1 MKRRTGGL
9 LLVITM
15 AVAGFFTGT
24 VLEKRIGA
32 VEAQGQGGTGGS
44 QFSNIT
50 RHDSIAAVFDEKNTQ
65 DVWGPYEV
73 VPDWP
78 KPITSLPG
86 HEKWTWGA
94 VESVFAESANR
105 VFILERGEIPAM
117 KRPEEVPY
125 PKVGPS
131 ISFPVAQLPFRNAS
145 VGPVTAAGN
154 PVWDGKLGLDARW
167 EHCIVVVD
175 ANGNMIEDWTK
186 WDSILKRPHY
196 VTINPYDPDKH
207 VWVVDDQGHA
217 IYEFTHDGKQLV
229 KTLGTPN
236 QSGNDEKHFNRP
248 TFINWLPDGTMFVTD
263 GYGNTRV
270 VKFDKDGNFLM
281 TFGQPSNPP
290 DDMRPSVF
298 KDVHGVVF
306 DPTTHR
312 VFVTDRADHRIEI
325 FDENGKFLDQ
335 WSTGKPSTP
344 QFLYMAADR
353 SVWIADGTTAKIIKF
368 DLDGH
373 YLYSWGSQGD
383 WPGALWNVHGM
394 SVDPEGNLYLA
405 EVNNGR
411 AEKFRP
417 RPGANPALLI
427 GQRMRATQ

>member
-1 MKRRTGGL
+1 MSRRATGL
-9 LLVITM
+9 LLATTM
-15 AVAGFFTGT
+15 TVAGFVAGIL
-24 VLEKRIGA
+24 LEKEIRS
-32 VEAQGQGGTGGS
+32 VEAQGKST
-44 QFSNIT
+44 FT
-50 RHDSIAAVFDEKNTQ
+50 AAAIAGEKNTQ
-65 DVWGPYEV
+65 DIWGPYEV

-131 ISFPVAQLPFRNAS
+131 ISFPVSQLPFRNAS

-154 PVWDGKLGLDARW
+154 PVWDGKLGVDARW

-175 ANGNMIEDWTK
+175 ANGNQIEDWTK
-186 WDSILKRPHY
+186 WDSMLKRPHY
-196 VTINPYDPDKH
+196 ITINPYDPDKH

-270 VKFDKDGNFLM
+270 VKFDKDGKFLM

-290 DDMRPSVF
+290 EDMRPSVF

-306 DPTTHR
+306 DPPTHR

-368 DLDGH
+368 DLDGR

-417 RPGANPALLI
+417 RPGANPALLV

>member
-1 MKRRTGGL
+1 MTRRAGGL
-9 LLVITM
+9 LLAITM
-15 AVAGFFTGT
+15 AVAGFIAGIL
-24 VLEKRIGA
+24 LERKIRS
-32 VEAQGQGGTGGS
+32 VEAQGKPN
-44 QFSNIT
+44 FSAAA
-50 RHDSIAAVFDEKNTQ
+50 IAGEKNTQ

-86 HEKWTWGA
+86 HDKWTWGA

-131 ISFPVAQLPFRNAS
+131 ISFPVSQLPFRNAS

-154 PVWDGKLGLDARW
+154 PVWGGKLGVDARW

-236 QSGNDEKHFNRP
+236 QPGNDEKHFNRP

-270 VKFDKDGNFLM
+270 VKFDKDGKFMM

-306 DPTTHR
+306 DPPTHR

>member
-1 MKRRTGGL
+1 MNRRTGGL
-9 LLVITM
+9 LLAITM
-15 AVAGFFTGT
+15 AVAGFFAGML
-24 VLEKRIGA
+24 LEKKIRS
-32 VEAQGQGGTGGS
+32 VEAQGKPN
-44 QFSNIT
+44 FSAAA
-50 RHDSIAAVFDEKNTQ
+50 IAGEKNTQ

-125 PKVGPS
+125 PKIGPS
-131 ISFPVAQLPFRNAS
+131 LSFPVSQLPFRNAS

-154 PVWDGKLGLDARW
+154 PVWEGKLGVDARW

-175 ANGNMIEDWTK
+175 ANGNQIEDWTK

-196 VTINPYDPDKH
+196 ITINPYDPDKH

-270 VKFDKDGNFLM
+270 VKFDKDGKFLM

>member
-9 LLVITM
+9 LLAITM
-15 AVAGFFTGT
+15 AVAGFFAGI
-24 VLEKRIGA
+24 LRERKIRS
-32 VEAQGQGGTGGS
+32 VEAQGKPNFSAAAITG
-44 QFSNIT
+44 
-50 RHDSIAAVFDEKNTQ
+50 EKNTQ
-65 DVWGPYEV
+65 DIWGPYEV

-131 ISFPVAQLPFRNAS
+131 ISFPVSQLPYRNAS

-154 PVWDGKLGLDARW
+154 PVWDGKLGVDARW

-175 ANGNMIEDWTK
+175 ANGNQIEDWTK
-186 WDSILKRPHY
+186 WDSMLKRPHY
-196 VTINPYDPDKH
+196 ITINPYDPDKH

-270 VKFDKDGNFLM
+270 VKFDKDGKFLM

-306 DPTTHR
+306 DPPTHR

-417 RPGANPALLI
+417 RSGANPALLI
-427 GQRMRATQ
+427 GQRMRAAQ

>member
-1 MKRRTGGL
+1 
-9 LLVITM
+9 
-15 AVAGFFTGT
+15 
-24 VLEKRIGA
+24 
-32 VEAQGQGGTGGS
+32 
-44 QFSNIT
+44 
-50 RHDSIAAVFDEKNTQ
+50 
-65 DVWGPYEV
+65 
-73 VPDWP
+73 
-78 KPITSLPG
+78 
-86 HEKWTWGA
+86 
-94 VESVFAESANR
+94 
-105 VFILERGEIPAM
+105 M
-117 KRPEEVPY
+117 KRPEEVAY
-125 PKVGPS
+125 PKAGPG
-131 ISFPVAQLPFRNAS
+131 ISFPVSQLPFRNAS
-145 VGPVTAAGN
+145 VGPVTSAGN
-154 PVWDGKLGLDARW
+154 PVWSGKFGVDARW

-175 ANGNMIEDWTK
+175 ANGNLIEDWTK
-186 WDSILKRPHY
+186 WDSMLKRPHY
-196 VTINPYDPDKH
+196 ITINPYDPDKH
-207 VWVVDDQGHA
+207 VWIVDDQGHA

-270 VKFDKDGNFLM
+270 VKFDKDGKFLM
-281 TFGQPSNPP
+281 TFGHPSNPP
-290 DDMRPSVF
+290 DDTRPSVF

-306 DPTTHR
+306 DPPTHR

-344 QFLYMAADR
+344 QFLYLAGDR
-353 SVWIADGTTAKIIKF
+353 SIWIADGTTAKIIKF

>member
-1 MKRRTGGL
+1 MTRRTGGL
-9 LLVITM
+9 LLAITM
-15 AVAGFFTGT
+15 AVAGFFAGI
-24 VLEKRIGA
+24 LRERKIRS
-32 VEAQGQGGTGGS
+32 VEAQGKPN
-44 QFSNIT
+44 FSAAA
-50 RHDSIAAVFDEKNTQ
+50 IAGEKNTQ
-65 DVWGPYEV
+65 DIWGPYEV

-154 PVWDGKLGLDARW
+154 PVWDGKLGVDARW

-186 WDSILKRPHY
+186 WDSMLKRPHY
-196 VTINPYDPDKH
+196 ITINPYDPDKH

-236 QSGNDEKHFNRP
+236 QPGNDEKHFNRP

-270 VKFDKDGNFLM
+270 VKFDKDGKFLM

-427 GQRMRATQ
+427 GKRMRAAQ

>member
-1 MKRRTGGL
+1 MNRRTGGL
-9 LLVITM
+9 LLAMTM
-15 AVAGFFTGT
+15 MIAGFFAGI
-24 VLEKRIGA
+24 LREKKIRS
-32 VEAQGQGGTGGS
+32 VEAQSKPNFSAAAITG
-44 QFSNIT
+44 
-50 RHDSIAAVFDEKNTQ
+50 EKNTQ

-131 ISFPVAQLPFRNAS
+131 ISFPVSQLPFRNAS

-154 PVWDGKLGLDARW
+154 PVWDGKLGVDARW

-175 ANGNMIEDWTK
+175 ANGNLIEDWTK
-186 WDSILKRPHY
+186 WDSMLKRPHY

-236 QSGNDEKHFNRP
+236 QPGNDEKHFNRP

-270 VKFDKDGNFLM
+270 VKFDKDGKFLM

-353 SVWIADGTTAKIIKF
+353 SVWVADGTTAKIIKF

-417 RPGANPALLI
+417 RSDANPALLI
-427 GQRMRATQ
+427 GQRMRAAQ